1 VADRVLVSRHR
12 RALAG
17 QRHREAAEDC
27 QLAEQLRAVQA
38 AGAQGRGPLG
48 REELLADIAHDLEG
62 GRGVA
67 GEAELRRQVP
77 VTERDR
83 DHRQVP
89 DAAEGV
95 RRRRFPQGAL
105 VQHQRVGQPRGPGPL
120 DPVLGDRGHARAEGD
135 HRVRRLEHDQ
145 PQVSAVPL
153 LLEVAGVLGNV
164 AELARAQRDDRPARG
179 QAPADL
185 VDLGEVRLHPAVLV
199 AQLQHLDLEPGR
211 RHQLGDQGLEA
222 GAVSGERPPILGDQD
237 RGDPVGSSSSRMA
250 GRT

>member
-1 VADRVLVSRHR
+1 VADHVLVSRHR

-17 QRHREAAEDC
+17 QRHREAAEDG

-48 REELLADIAHDLEG
+48 REELLADIAQDLEG

-67 GEAELRRQVP
+67 GEAEGRP
-77 VTERDR
+77 
-83 DHRQVP
+83 
-89 DAAEGV
+89 
-95 RRRRFPQGAL
+95 
-105 VQHQRVGQPRGPGPL
+105 
-120 DPVLGDRGHARAEGD
+120 ARYQSPND
-135 HRVRRLEHDQ
+135 DQ

-185 VDLGEVRLHPAVLV
+185 VDLGEVRLHPAVLI

-250 GRT
+250 GRA